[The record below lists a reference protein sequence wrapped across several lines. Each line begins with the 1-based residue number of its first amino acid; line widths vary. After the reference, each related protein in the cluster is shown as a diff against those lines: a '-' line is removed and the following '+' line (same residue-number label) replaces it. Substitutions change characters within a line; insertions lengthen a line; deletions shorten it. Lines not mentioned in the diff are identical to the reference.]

1 MYVYIYVC
9 MYECMYIYIYDESAD
24 ALGADGAEEGCTRVR
39 PAAELCGDESEEEEW
54 RRRRSKLAELAST
67 GLFDR

>member
-1 MYVYIYVC
+1 
-9 MYECMYIYIYDESAD
+9 
-24 ALGADGAEEGCTRVR
+24 VR